1 MIDDCEKVFFSLER
15 GKMCADDHT
24 SELNIS
30 RVLTE
35 PPSGGVTPLLGTY
48 VLREQGNKSRPAG
61 DGAGTDATTGRS
73 AAEYSARRVT

>member
-48 VLREQGNKSRPAG
+48 VLREQGNKSRPGTVPGPTRQPAG
-61 DGAGTDATTGRS
+61 
-73 AAEYSARRVT
+73 ARRSTRRGG

>member
-48 VLREQGNKSRPAG
+48 VLREQGKSRTGTVPGPTRQPAG
-61 DGAGTDATTGRS
+61 
-73 AAEYSARRVT
+73 ARRSTRRGG